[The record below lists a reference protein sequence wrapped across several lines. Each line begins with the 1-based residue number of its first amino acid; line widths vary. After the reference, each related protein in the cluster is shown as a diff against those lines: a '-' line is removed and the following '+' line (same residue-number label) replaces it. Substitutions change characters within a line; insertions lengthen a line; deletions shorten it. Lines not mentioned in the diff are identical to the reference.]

1 MSSAATHVFDITDI
15 VSLHFP
21 VAPPVAPPRPALSY
35 PHPPRPS
42 PRPCTPLRSS
52 RCARGL
58 QSAPQPPPS
67 TEYNPKAPRA
77 DSTSQPAHGRSSHR
91 RHRFARRPPR
101 ERGPSPRRPARWPR
115 AFARSAWGGQPPLLS
130 AGEGATPPAAAS
142 PTTSTPVGSG
152 TTIPIAPLAKIEN
165 RGAQHST
172 PFPYTRFFVCPLGP

>member
-101 ERGPSPRRPARWPR
+101 ERG
-115 AFARSAWGGQPPLLS
+115 GL
-130 AGEGATPPAAAS
+130 PPAALRGGPALSPAPRSAADRACSAQERALRAPAS
-142 PTTSTPVGSG
+142 PTGIVNQPIRKLTHSARLAPADPQISAL
-152 TTIPIAPLAKIEN
+152 IP
-165 RGAQHST
+165 QVS
-172 PFPYTRFFVCPLGP
+172 